1 MAWQPSVSNYYQS
14 LYINLRKS
22 KKITKIGTMGYDG
35 SYVTEYNVQY
45 SDDGENWMSAFGG
58 GGFANTDGASSYTD
72 PVSGEVKTI
81 APSWGHFL
89 TFSFGAFSF

>member
-1 MAWQPSVSNYYQS
+1 
-14 LYINLRKS
+14 
-22 KKITKIGTMGYDG
+22 MGYDG

-72 PVSGEVKTI
+72 PVSGEVI
-81 APSWGHFL
+81 
-89 TFSFGAFSF
+89 FSLGIFNGAFLLSNGN